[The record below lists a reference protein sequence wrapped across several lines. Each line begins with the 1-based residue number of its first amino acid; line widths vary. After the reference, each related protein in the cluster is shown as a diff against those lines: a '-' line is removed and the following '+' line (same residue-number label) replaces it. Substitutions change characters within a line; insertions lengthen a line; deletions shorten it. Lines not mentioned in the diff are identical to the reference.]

1 MHRKIPHTFGTI
13 FFFLKKEASWREQE
27 HGTKSIRCMH
37 NVTFQLEYN
46 VIYWDFIPGFFSRFA
61 LLCSFFVSV
70 SLFVFHSITR
80 LETKKKLNKL
90 FARQF
95 MIVRIKLNKRPGLQN
110 HCVNCVLCCWAA
122 WLRRVDALSFPLLS
136 FLNVA
141 FFLSFFL
148 SYSFR
153 FCHDGLPFFS
163 ALRSYIS
170 AVSTSSLYDS
180 IHQKLKEKKMLHKA
194 NCN

>member
-1 MHRKIPHTFGTI
+1 MSFIGI
-13 FFFLKKEASWREQE
+13 LYQVFFL
-27 HGTKSIRCMH
+27 
-37 NVTFQLEYN
+37 
-46 VIYWDFIPGFFSRFA
+46 A
-61 LLCSFFVSV
+61 LLCSVHFS
-70 SLFVFHSITR
+70 SLFHFLSFTQSPDWKQ
-80 LETKKKLNKL
+80 KKKLNKL

-194 NCN
+194 NCNWSE